1 MMRGDFITLLNVDCR
16 SEVSAKDGLC
26 LVAASLVWIEQQLTH
41 GDENDGAN
49 DRRKEYGGEGNG

>member
-49 DRRKEYGGEGNG
+49 DRRTEYGGEGNG